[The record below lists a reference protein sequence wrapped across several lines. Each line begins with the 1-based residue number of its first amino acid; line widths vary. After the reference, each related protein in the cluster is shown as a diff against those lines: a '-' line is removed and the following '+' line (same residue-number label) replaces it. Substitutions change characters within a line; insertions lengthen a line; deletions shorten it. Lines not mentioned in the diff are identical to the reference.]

1 LGKQRIKPTHML
13 ILMSIIL
20 LFTSGSGCIRSF
32 EEESY
37 YNIRD
42 MDISADRAGTSFVD
56 LNVTTYVEKY
66 QGDTDKNTSLLLES
80 LQQRERAA

>member
-1 LGKQRIKPTHML
+1 MGKQGIKLTQML
-13 ILMSIIL
+13 ILMSITL
-20 LFTSGSGCIRSF
+20 LFASGSGCVRSF

-66 QGDTDKNTSLLLES
+66 RGYREKHFSSSES
-80 LQQRERAA
+80 LQQGERPA